1 MSKVFGKKDIK
12 IGRNKWKEQIL
23 FYYLIFVLYIDRKK
37 EVKTGFRFKFE
48 QCFSRRPV
56 KLKGLLYLIV

>member
-12 IGRNKWKEQIL
+12 IGRKKWKEQIL

-37 EVKTGFRFKFE
+37 R
-48 QCFSRRPV
+48 
-56 KLKGLLYLIV
+56 